1 MNRKDKN
8 ESLPEYM
15 TLEDAMIEFQEESM
29 EEPTLNRKQRRLLL
43 QDLKRQERRRKR
55 EIKRYAD
62 ELVKKHGR
70 MIGVEQIQ
78 ELTKKIYGG
87 KES

>member
-15 TLEDAMIEFQEESM
+15 TLEDVMIEFQEESIK
-29 EEPTLNRKQRRLLL
+29 EPTLNRKQRRLLL